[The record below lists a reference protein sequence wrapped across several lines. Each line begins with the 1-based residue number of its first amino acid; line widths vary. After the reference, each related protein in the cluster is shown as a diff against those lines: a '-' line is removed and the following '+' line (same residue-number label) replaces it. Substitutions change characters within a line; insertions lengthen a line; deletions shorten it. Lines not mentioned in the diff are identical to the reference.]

1 MPAQDPAVGAD
12 TVAAVEAEVARAHR
26 KHGDRSILNPAMP
39 DAVRLPVL
47 VEEVGEVASAMLE
60 GADPAHLRDEL
71 IQVAAVALT
80 WVEAL
85 RGRAGVQ
92 PPAGEDPAAPG
103 PDALRARR
111 P

>member
-1 MPAQDPAVGAD
+1 MISTA

-26 KHGDRSILNPAMP
+26 KHGERSILNPAMP

-47 VEEVGEVASAMLE
+47 VEEVGEVARAMLE
-60 GADPAHLRDEL
+60 GADPRHLRDEL

-85 RGRAGVQ
+85 RDRTDQA
-92 PPAGEDPAAPG
+92 PLFDPGQAVTES
-103 PDALRARR
+103 DAVG
-111 P
+111 